1 MIRDQLLGHDSPLTR
16 GLWLWICTITPWQH
30 AGAECHP
37 LTPFS
42 YMSGLC
48 PGGLA
53 WQDFYGVYVHAR
65 PSYRFPAT
73 SFFCSF
79 VIEDRINV
87 AWGSWDIVS
96 PCCSQ

>member
-1 MIRDQLLGHDSPLTR
+1 MELEDPPLS
-16 GLWLWICTITPWQH
+16 CP
-30 AGAECHP
+30 
-37 LTPFS
+37 
-42 YMSGLC
+42 YMSGMC
-48 PGGLA
+48 SGGLA

-73 SFFCSF
+73 SFFRSY

-96 PCCSQ
+96 HCCSQCTLTLS